1 MVSKFFA
8 KPKLLV
14 IIFFAMFLSGMAS
27 SPPLV
32 GGPAPAFELKTV
44 NNKNFDFAELKGQFV
59 VLNFWAT
66 WCATCVYEM
75 PEFKKLH
82 QSSSGKNVKIISI
95 NFAEKQTKVEKYIQE
110 KQLSF
115 PVLLDGYG
123 HIAGKYNV
131 KHIPATFLISPDGI
145 VQEKIVG
152 LITQEIIEGKINA
165 YNESLKKV
173 GFVQSNKNKTL

>member
-1 MVSKFFA
+1 
-8 KPKLLV
+8 
-14 IIFFAMFLSGMAS
+14 MAS

-44 NNKNFDFAELKGQFV
+44 NNDNFKFSDLKGQFV
-59 VLNFWAT
+59 VINFWAT

-82 QSSSGKNVKIISI
+82 QSSSGKNVRVISI
-95 NFAEKQTKVEKYIQE
+95 NFAEKQNKVEKYVLE
-110 KQLSF
+110 KQLDF

-123 HIAGKYNV
+123 SIAGMYKV

-152 LITQEIIEGKINA
+152 LITQEIIESKING
-165 YNESLKKV
+165 YNESIKKA
-173 GFVQSNKNKTL
+173 GFFKSVKNNTL

>member
-1 MVSKFFA
+1 MVSKFRMKIKF
-8 KPKLLV
+8 LV
-14 IIFFAMFLSGMAS
+14 LVFLTLFISGMAS

-44 NNKNFDFAELKGQFV
+44 NNEDFDFAELKGQFV

-82 QSSSGKNVKIISI
+82 RSSSGKNVKIISI
-95 NFAEKQTKVEKYIQE
+95 NFAEKQNKVAKYVQE

-123 HIAGKYNV
+123 QIAGMYEV

-152 LITQEIIEGKINA
+152 LITQEIIENKIDS
-165 YNESLKKV
+165 Y
-173 GFVQSNKNKTL
+173 NKTIRKAGTIKARINNIL

>member
-1 MVSKFFA
+1 MVSKFCW
-8 KPKLLV
+8 KPKLFILLV
-14 IIFFAMFLSGMAS
+14 SGLFLSGMAS

-44 NNKNFDFAELKGQFV
+44 KNENFDFTELEGQFV
-59 VLNFWAT
+59 ILNFWAT

-82 QSSSGKNVKIISI
+82 RSSFGKNVKVISI
-95 NFAEKQTKVEKYIQE
+95 NFAEKQNKVAKYVQE

-123 HIAGKYNV
+123 QIAGMYEV
-131 KHIPATFLISPDGI
+131 KHIPSTFLISPDGI

-152 LITQEIIEGKINA
+152 LITQEIIENKI
-165 YNESLKKV
+165 ESY
-173 GFVQSNKNKTL
+173 NKTLIKAGTIKTSNNNIM